1 MPYITQDDRDQYD
14 ERLDDLCLA
23 LDEHGWQAGDV
34 TYVLYMIVARWFKKV
49 PKYTTIAAI
58 RGCLMGTLS
67 EMDRQFFF
75 PYEDSKIRVNG
86 DVDLKYTTMEFDKTP
101 VELCAS
107 PACKV
112 CRDAPVEFEPEEG
125 DPDFDECPCGS
136 KALGVHAKTH
146 SRHQR
151 GS

>member
-86 DVDLKYTTMEFDKTP
+86 DVDLKYTTMEFDKPANRTLEAP
-101 VELCAS
+101 ALVDPLGFEEHEEGCPHCCSS
-107 PACKV
+107 PANCEI
-112 CRDAPVEFEPEEG
+112 CRSEG
-125 DPDFDECPCGS
+125 GS
-136 KALGVHAKTH
+136 
-146 SRHQR
+146 
-151 GS
+151 